1 MKSKKAEVEK
11 SVYPI
16 NDNLRNIISPSGI
29 SYNSTHTEVG
39 ENYGKIY
46 AITRYNPYRDY
57 GWLAPLCNIEGT
69 ATTIEYRRTDPGK
82 LIEIF
87 NRSINEKKGEQGSLK
102 NESDK
107 QINQQEINDLKKM
120 IERLAVQHEPVGYVN
135 IMLHIQSDTVK
146 GLNDR
151 IKRVSSIVA
160 VNGCNMTLLK
170 KRQGQALKAI
180 APYGIP
186 IAEAEKIGQRN
197 MPVATFFG
205 GFPMAAPGI
214 NDENGYYLGKTR
226 DNHVVILDMWKR
238 DADRVNSNWF
248 ISGIPGVGKSTFLK
262 NLFTCE
268 FGFGTRIIIFDPEEE
283 YRDLTKHPDI
293 DGDIINASGG
303 EKGRIN
309 PLQIRKA
316 AVVRKE
322 DLDEGELFSDFYDY
336 GEADATSDMALY
348 IQQLKTFFKLYF
360 GKEEFT
366 AGVSAAL
373 EQNLIELYHEKN
385 IYWDTDITTLKNTDY
400 PILSELYEKI
410 KKKSEDPKLS
420 AYKRD
425 NYEKLVD
432 LLFSAGEGADS
443 FLWNGPTT
451 LESDADFVDLVISSL
466 LEADDRVKRA
476 QFYNIITWAWNE
488 LSKDR
493 QQKVL
498 FGIDEGYLVVD
509 PDYPDLMKYIRN
521 MSKRLRKYEGG
532 LMFITHSVVDV
543 LDPAVKRFGQ
553 AIIDSACY
561 KFIMGT
567 DGKNLKETQDLF
579 TLSEKEVRILERKRR
594 GQGILFAGSVRL
606 TLDVDVCDKKLS
618 MFGKAGGR

>member
-1 MKSKKAEVEK
+1 
-11 SVYPI
+11 
-16 NDNLRNIISPSGI
+16 
-29 SYNSTHTEVG
+29 
-39 ENYGKIY
+39 
-46 AITRYNPYRDY
+46 
-57 GWLAPLCNIEGT
+57 
-69 ATTIEYRRTDPGK
+69 
-82 LIEIF
+82 
-87 NRSINEKKGEQGSLK
+87 
-102 NESDK
+102 
-107 QINQQEINDLKKM
+107 
-120 IERLAVQHEPVGYVN
+120 
-135 IMLHIQSDTVK
+135 
-146 GLNDR
+146 
-151 IKRVSSIVA
+151 
-160 VNGCNMTLLK
+160 
-170 KRQGQALKAI
+170 
-180 APYGIP
+180 
-186 IAEAEKIGQRN
+186 
-197 MPVATFFG
+197 
-205 GFPMAAPGI
+205 
-214 NDENGYYLGKTR
+214 
-226 DNHVVILDMWKR
+226 
-238 DADRVNSNWF
+238 
-248 ISGIPGVGKSTFLK
+248 
-262 NLFTCE
+262 
-268 FGFGTRIIIFDPEEE
+268 
-283 YRDLTKHPDI
+283 
-293 DGDIINASGG
+293 
-303 EKGRIN
+303 
-309 PLQIRKA
+309 
-316 AVVRKE
+316 
-322 DLDEGELFSDFYDY
+322 
-336 GEADATSDMALY
+336 MALY
-348 IQQLKTFFKLYF
+348 IQQLKTFSKLYF

-366 AGVSAAL
+366 AGISATL
-373 EQNLIELYHEKN
+373 EQNLIELYNEKN
-385 IYWDTDITTLKNTDY
+385 IHWDTDITTLKNTDY
-400 PILSELYEKI
+400 PIVSELYEKI
-410 KKKSEDPKLS
+410 KKKSEDPELS

-432 LLFSAGEGADS
+432 LLFSAGQGADS

-498 FGIDEGYLVVD
+498 FGVDEGYLVVD

-606 TLDVDVCDKKLS
+606 TLDVDVCDKKLA